1 MKRSSNR
8 TNYYV
13 LYSVFVVQPMV
24 CKPLTHWFVTEFK
37 ASPADSYGESDNTD
51 IHDNVHPCRGIGMG
65 GCPSHLAIHD
75 RIVRDVEW
83 EGYIAKPFANTDA
96 TLALDIAASTY
107 QYHYREHN
115 EYT

>member
-1 MKRSSNR
+1 
-8 TNYYV
+8 
-13 LYSVFVVQPMV
+13 MV
-24 CKPLTHWFVTEFK
+24 SKPLTHWFVIEFETG
-37 ASPADSYGESDNTD
+37 PADGYGEGDDTN

-65 GCPSHLAIHD
+65 GCPTHLAIHEW
-75 RIVRDVEW
+75 IVRDVEW
-83 EGYIAKPFANTDA
+83 EGYIAKPFAETDA